1 MPKIFLLM
9 WPLVGVVWM
18 LLLGDPAAASQR
30 LAQTPQVPS
39 AEDLTNLEEGNSE
52 DLQLSDSDAD
62 DTLQVNLATRSLQ
75 LRSDQQ
81 SFNQQTQVFEAVG
94 NVEMIFGR
102 TRLLADQMRIELQ
115 EQQVVAEGN
124 VQVQLDQQQV
134 QGERLEYNFAE
145 EQGTLEPAFGEVDI
159 GNLPTDPGAPPLP
172 SSSFPSASGEAPSR
186 LLRFQAARIE
196 FNATEWRGIDVRIT
210 NDPYNPPEL
219 EYRSPLV
226 TTLLRADGSS
236 VITAD
241 QGQLV
246 FDQAFFLPLPIQV
259 RLDQLNQQPPISLY
273 FDNFDREEVRR
284 GLVVQPNF
292 ELLETPNVSFVLS
305 PQVYPQR
312 LFDQLGGVENGVGLR
327 TDLNVKHP
335 NTGQVTHVM
344 SELRGVVFEEL
355 SDRLLFEVEHVIP
368 TGDGGRVTYSYNF
381 RERFFSGLLGFQI
394 VQNRLGARYASP
406 TQTLG
411 NTGITFNYQVALD
424 LIDALGQD
432 PINTDVALVE
442 QTSDQQLQ
450 LARLQV
456 GTTLSRSFRLWQP
469 SPSPTLASLPA
480 LSVNSETTTTVFNPW
495 ASKDPPPLSLR
506 FSPAPVEE
514 GLWLN
519 TGISSSQSYYTNG
532 EAQSFFSGSI
542 GVDAVVGRFIKD
554 TLDYTNVSVTYTN
567 GFLSGASP
575 FLFDRITTRE
585 QLDLGILQQI
595 YGPIRVGAETTV
607 DLQSGQAVDTTYTL
621 GYDRRTYGVRINI
634 NPERETGALELR
646 VDSFNWDNLA
656 NPVTELNRG
665 IEQEDEL

>member
-1 MPKIFLLM
+1 MPLLALLL
-9 WPLVGVVWM
+9 WPLLGIVWSIP
-18 LLLGDPAAASQR
+18 GADSAAASPW
-30 LAQTPQVPS
+30 LAQAPQVQS
-39 AEDLTNLEEGNSE
+39 AEELTDVEDGDSQ
-52 DLQLSDSDAD
+52 DLQLSDSD

-81 SFNQQTQVFEAVG
+81 SFNQQTQVFEAAG

-102 TRLLADQMRIELQ
+102 TRLLADRMRIELQ
-115 EQQVVAEGN
+115 AQRVVAEGH
-124 VQVQLDQQQV
+124 VQVQLDQQRV

-159 GNLPTDPGAPPLP
+159 GNLPTDADNPTLIPSPLTRT
-172 SSSFPSASGEAPSR
+172 SGEDPSR

-226 TTLLRADGSS
+226 TTLLRADSSS

-241 QGQLV
+241 EGELV

-259 RLDQLNQQPPISLY
+259 RLDQLNQQPPISVY
-273 FDNFDREEVRR
+273 FDNFDREEIRR

-312 LFDQLGGVENGVGLR
+312 LFDELGSLENGLGLR

-344 SELRGVVFEEL
+344 AELRGVVFEEL

-368 TGDGGRVTYSYNF
+368 TGDGGRVTYSYGF

-411 NTGITFNYQVALD
+411 NSGITFNYQVALD

-442 QTSDQQLQ
+442 ETSDQQLQ

-469 SPSPTLASLPA
+469 SPPPTPDSPPELRLK
-480 LSVNSETTTTVFNPW
+480 SETTVANLWT
-495 ASKDPPPLSLR
+495 SDRQPPAFLR
-506 FSPAPVEE
+506 FSPVPVEE

-542 GVDAVVGRFIKD
+542 GLDAVVGRFTKD
-554 TLDYTNVSVTYTN
+554 TLDYTNVSVTYSN

-646 VDSFNWDNLA
+646 VDSFNWDHVA
-656 NPVTELNRG
+656 NPITELKRG
-665 IEQEDEL
+665 VEQEDGL

>member
-1 MPKIFLLM
+1 M
-9 WPLVGVVWM
+9 WPLLGVVWSIP
-18 LLLGDPAAASQR
+18 LADPAAASQW
-30 LAQTPQVPS
+30 LAQAPQVQS
-39 AEDLTNLEEGNSE
+39 AEDLADLENGDSE
-52 DLQLSDSDAD
+52 DLQLSDSD

-81 SFNQQTQVFEAVG
+81 SFNQRAQVFEAEG
-94 NVEMIFGR
+94 NVEMVFGR
-102 TRLLADQMRIELQ
+102 TRLLADRMRIELQ
-115 EQQVVAEGN
+115 EQRVVAEGN
-124 VQVQLDQQQV
+124 VQVQLDQQRV
-134 QGERLEYNFAE
+134 QGERLEYNFTE

-159 GNLPTDPGAPPLP
+159 GNLPTDDDHPTL
-172 SSSFPSASGEAPSR
+172 SSSPLTRTSGEDPSR

-196 FNATEWRGIDVRIT
+196 FDATEWRGIDVRIT

-219 EYRSPLV
+219 EYRSPQV

-259 RLDQLNQQPPISLY
+259 RLDQLNQQPPISVY
-273 FDNFDREEVRR
+273 FDNFDREEIRR
-284 GLVVQPNF
+284 GLVIQPNF

-312 LFDQLGGVENGVGLR
+312 LFDELGGLENGLGLR
-327 TDLNVKHP
+327 TDLNVKYP

-344 SELRGVVFEEL
+344 AELRGVVFEEL
-355 SDRLLFEVEHVIP
+355 SDRLLLEVEHLIP
-368 TGDGGRVTYSYNF
+368 TGRWGRVTYSYGF

-394 VQNRLGARYASP
+394 VQNRLGTRYASP

-411 NTGITFNYQVALD
+411 NSGIAFNYQLALD

-432 PINTDVALVE
+432 PINTDVALGE

-456 GTTLSRSFRLWQP
+456 GTTLSRSFILWQP
-469 SPSPTLASLPA
+469 SPPPTPGSPPELHLK
-480 LSVNSETTTTVFNPW
+480 SETTVANLW
-495 ASKDPPPLSLR
+495 ESNRQPPPSLR
-506 FSPAPVEE
+506 FSPVPIEE

-519 TGISSSQSYYTNG
+519 TGLSSSQSYYTNG

-542 GVDAVVGRFIKD
+542 GIDAVVGRFVKD

-621 GYDRRTYGVRINI
+621 GYDRRTYGLRINI

-646 VDSFNWDNLA
+646 VDSFNWNNVA
-656 NPVTELNRG
+656 NPITELNRG
-665 IEQEDEL
+665 IEQKDEL